1 MSQEREQIEGIVV
14 VPEKAEE
21 LLNQRQLTDYR
32 DHRER
37 LIKWILN
44 LGKDPE
50 KAEGYAWDT
59 ARQRSYKIDKF
70 YRWIWK
76 QEDGYTLKAT
86 TRHAEEYSKE
96 LAYEEYSST
105 HEAAIQK
112 AVKTLFKFQ
121 RFQGKDVEWEPS
133 IQFSSNSGTHNAR
146 DFLTR
151 DERRKIKEAV
161 LEYGPIPHYDSLSPK
176 QRDRWKQHLAQ
187 RFEKPKSEVT
197 KEDWKRANGWKY
209 PSIVWVSMDAGLR
222 PKEVGRVRVDWLDL
236 ENGMLRISKQDSTK
250 NTDNWNVG
258 LSDRT
263 ANILRK
269 WVAERKQ
276 YDKYTDSDKLWLTKY
291 GNPYGTEAL
300 NRLLRKL
307 CEEAKIPVE
316 NRDVTWYSIRHSV
329 GTYMAQ
335 DNGLAAAQAQL
346 RHKSERTTMRYDQAP
361 VEDRKK
367 TLNNWD

>member
-14 VPEKAEE
+14 VPEKSEE

-59 ARQRSYKIDKF
+59 ARQCSYKIDKF

-105 HEAAIQK
+105 HKAAIQK

-121 RFQGKDVEWEPS
+121 R
-133 IQFSSNSGTHNAR
+133 
-146 DFLTR
+146 
-151 DERRKIKEAV
+151 
-161 LEYGPIPHYDSLSPK
+161 
-176 QRDRWKQHLAQ
+176 
-187 RFEKPKSEVT
+187 
-197 KEDWKRANGWKY
+197 
-209 PSIVWVSMDAGLR
+209 
-222 PKEVGRVRVDWLDL
+222 
-236 ENGMLRISKQDSTK
+236 
-250 NTDNWNVG
+250 
-258 LSDRT
+258 
-263 ANILRK
+263 
-269 WVAERKQ
+269 

-329 GTYMAQ
+329 GTYMAR
-335 DNGLAAAQAQL
+335 DNGLAPAQAQL

>member
-14 VPEKAEE
+14 VPEKSEE

-86 TRHAEEYSKE
+86 TRHAEE
-96 LAYEEYSST
+96 
-105 HEAAIQK
+105 
-112 AVKTLFKFQ
+112 TLFKFQ
-121 RFQGKDVEWEPS
+121 R
-133 IQFSSNSGTHNAR
+133 
-146 DFLTR
+146 
-151 DERRKIKEAV
+151 
-161 LEYGPIPHYDSLSPK
+161 
-176 QRDRWKQHLAQ
+176 
-187 RFEKPKSEVT
+187 
-197 KEDWKRANGWKY
+197 
-209 PSIVWVSMDAGLR
+209 
-222 PKEVGRVRVDWLDL
+222 
-236 ENGMLRISKQDSTK
+236 
-250 NTDNWNVG
+250 
-258 LSDRT
+258 
-263 ANILRK
+263 
-269 WVAERKQ
+269 

-329 GTYMAQ
+329 GTYMAR